1 MDEENKIDA
10 PKKFSFTK
18 INKINSGDNLE
29 TFEVNLPTEEE
40 YPNENKDG
48 FEVCEKNGLSD
59 DEVDRRL
66 SLYGKNELPEKK
78 IPKWYI
84 FVSQLWQP
92 MPIMIWIAAA
102 IEGAIQNFIDMA
114 ILLFIQVDI

>member
-1 MDEENKIDA
+1 MEEDNKISA
-10 PKKFSFTK
+10 TKKISRTR

-29 TFEVNLPTEEE
+29 TLDANIPTEDE
-40 YPNENKDG
+40 YPTDTNDNFVIAHE
-48 FEVCEKNGLSD
+48 NGLSE

-66 SLYGKNELPEKK
+66 KIYGKNELPEKK

-102 IEGAIQNFIDMA
+102 IEGAIQNFIDMS
-114 ILLFIQVDI
+114 ILLFIQV